1 MTMINAIYA
10 GSILF
15 AMAFFGAMTW
25 IVFHAMSTSH
35 VLIAQGES
43 AKGHSYRDSKQM
55 HEHQRGR
62 R

>member
-15 AMAFFGAMTW
+15 ALAFFGTMAW
-25 IVFHAMSTSH
+25 IVFHALSTSH
-35 VLIAQGES
+35 VLITQGES
-43 AKGHSYRDSKQM
+43 AKGHSYRDSKQIN
-55 HEHQRGR
+55 EYQRGR